1 MLKRYCG
8 YVRGTPRYSLLR
20 DVFQVGVF
28 YNQVLFGAID
38 RTTNTQS
45 LKSAGAGGPAL
56 HLLLAD
62 QFQID
67 AYLALGWKTDGAA
80 DYALTLVLRQVF

>member
-1 MLKRYCG
+1 MA
-8 YVRGTPRYSLLR
+8 
-20 DVFQVGVF
+20 
-28 YNQVLFGAID
+28 NAE
-38 RTTNTQS
+38 S

-56 HLLLAD
+56 HLLLID

-80 DYALTLVLRQVF
+80 EYAPSLVLRQVF